1 VLECLATT
9 SDGAAPLKVVPING
23 GSTLQLTEGHM
34 NTRPLGWTAD
44 GSEVVFGTQL
54 DGTLVVMSAPVT
66 GGAMEELYRGPVR
79 EIAKDPV
86 VLGGRHMLF
95 GRKDG
100 PEGAVVLSLLDLQ
113 TGSEREVSRTLWS
126 DYTFYNT
133 SRTLDGRFLYAERKE
148 GRFEFMALDPEG
160 DPELLRAFPDT
171 VFPPILG
178 VHGDRIAYWAET
190 GDSSRLYLARA
201 GEEEA
206 RTVLTFPG
214 RIGQRALNAPSWSPD
229 GRFLVSG
236 YDGPGT
242 AWEDALVVEIDA
254 SGEVVG
260 NPWVIEGLPSNWFRL
275 RWMPDSQGFLILDNG
290 HDVWLT
296 SIRGD
301 EPPVN
306 VTQEGV
312 GEIWFYQLSPDGR
325 YVAVSPEVTLGTSLW
340 RVDLEGALA
349 GYR

>member
-1 VLECLATT
+1 
-9 SDGAAPLKVVPING
+9 
-23 GSTLQLTEGHM
+23 
-34 NTRPLGWTAD
+34 
-44 GSEVVFGTQL
+44 
-54 DGTLVVMSAPVT
+54 
-66 GGAMEELYRGPVR
+66 MEELYRGPVR

-113 TGSEREVSRTLWS
+113 TGSEREVSRTPWL

-133 SRTLDGRFLYAERKE
+133 SKTRDGRFLYAERKE

-171 VFPPILG
+171 AFPPILG
-178 VHGDRIAYWAET
+178 VQGDRIAYWTREE
-190 GDSSRLYLARA
+190 GGSSTLHLARV

-206 RTVLTFPG
+206 RTVLTFPADV
-214 RIGQRALNAPSWSPD
+214 GQRTLNAPSWSPD

-236 YDGPGT
+236 CYGPGT
-242 AWEDALVVEIDA
+242 EWEDALVVEIDA

-260 NPWVIEGLPSNWFRL
+260 DPKVIEGLPSNWFGL
-275 RWMPDSQGFLILDNG
+275 RWMPDSQGFLVLDDG

-306 VTQEGV
+306 VTQEEV
-312 GEIWFYQLSPDGR
+312 GALWFYQLSPDGR
-325 YVAVSPEVTLGTSLW
+325 YIAVSPEVTLGTSLW

>member
-1 VLECLATT
+1 
-9 SDGAAPLKVVPING
+9 
-23 GSTLQLTEGHM
+23 M

-44 GSEVVFGTQL
+44 GREVVFRTHL
-54 DGTLVVMSAPVT
+54 DDTLVVMSAPVT
-66 GGAMEELYRGPVR
+66 GGAMEELHRIPRR
-79 EIAKDPV
+79 EFAKDPV

-113 TGSEREVSRTLWS
+113 TGSEREVSRTPWA

-178 VHGDRIAYWAET
+178 VQGDRIAYWTREER
-190 GDSSRLYLARA
+190 GSSTLHLARA
-201 GEEEA
+201 GEDEA

-214 RIGQRALNAPSWSPD
+214 RMGERFLNAPSWSPD

-260 NPWVIEGLPSNWFRL
+260 NPWVIEGLPGDWVRL
-275 RWMPDSQGFLILDNG
+275 RWMPDSQGFLVLDG
-290 HDVWLT
+290 DDVWLT

-312 GEIWFYQLSPDGR
+312 GGIWYYELSPDGR
-325 YVAVSPEVTLGTSLW
+325 YVAVSPDVTLGNSLW

-349 GYR
+349 GFGY